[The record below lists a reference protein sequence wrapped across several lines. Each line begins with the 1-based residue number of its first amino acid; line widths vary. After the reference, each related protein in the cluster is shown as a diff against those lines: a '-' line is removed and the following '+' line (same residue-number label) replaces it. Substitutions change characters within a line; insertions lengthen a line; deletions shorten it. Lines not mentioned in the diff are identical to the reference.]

1 MGEWKSQGQWTAH
14 RGLEGWKEQQRKK
27 QRGGRRTRQVRADG
41 VRRGVRESTW
51 ASDVDRGI
59 KESAKGPQWTHILS
73 VCVCV
78 FIVLHIHCTL
88 AQKANFCELSTL
100 LYISYIKGVS
110 QASAAQQ
117 SSPSQSQGQAS
128 LSRCHLL
135 YQTKKKSP
143 NSTLLLLS
151 GIWMFAKLPVLTSS
165 VWQCV
170 YVLSL
175 GHIECLDLTAG
186 GVMALPLTH
195 MVTHTQQQRR
205 KCWSS
210 MTQDF
215 DVTNPCPINPCVCV
229 RARTQ
234 GCRLC
239 YSVLACFCCCQ
250 CIYCCFLLLLFSP
263 SFLPLFFF
271 CLLLSSFKTNTF
283 FSWAL
288 IILCFFQSFCV
299 NVYVSSTFIYIS

>member
-1 MGEWKSQGQWTAH
+1 MYHKHQLHSRAPPRRVKDRLLFQDVICCIK
-14 RGLEGWKEQQRKK
+14 LKK
-27 QRGGRRTRQVRADG
+27 N
-41 VRRGVRESTW
+41 E
-51 ASDVDRGI
+51 
-59 KESAKGPQWTHILS
+59 
-73 VCVCV
+73 
-78 FIVLHIHCTL
+78 
-88 AQKANFCELSTL
+88 
-100 LYISYIKGVS
+100 
-110 QASAAQQ
+110 
-117 SSPSQSQGQAS
+117 
-128 LSRCHLL
+128 
-135 YQTKKKSP
+135 
-143 NSTLLLLS
+143 STLLLLS

-195 MVTHTQQQRR
+195 MVTRTQQQRR

-229 RARTQ
+229 KAGTQ

-263 SFLPLFFF
+263 SFLPLFF
-271 CLLLSSFKTNTF
+271 LSP
-283 FSWAL
+283 AL
-288 IILCFFQSFCV
+288 IF
-299 NVYVSSTFIYIS
+299 